1 MKAMINRLRR
11 QALTTVLILLLI
23 LSPLFSQEK
32 FRRNPPYPEPVSGL
46 NLPPVD
52 SEILN
57 NGLKVLTITRPN
69 SQIFNLQILIQAGES
84 YSPPHLPGLATLT
97 ARMLQRGTLTL
108 SPFEIIE
115 RLETLGIEYSIEVQA
130 DYTIFSYSFLEEH
143 LDSALSLVSLFF
155 IEPAFP
161 AIELTSAK
169 RELYYQLL
177 NHNQDPEKAAY
188 AFFTKKIFSGSG
200 YNPGVLD
207 EELLKNISQKD
218 LAFFHQSWLRPNN
231 STIILNGNISLSNA
245 SQKISQKFRRWAPR
259 ALDRK
264 PVSRL
269 ENRTFNQICFLDHP
283 SSEIAVITG
292 NFVVPPSDEDY
303 FPLLV
308 LNHILGGTTN
318 SRLFLGLRES
328 KGLAYYAFSE
338 LSFFKENGLFWIRA
352 KTSPEATSQVVK
364 EINELL
370 TNLVENRIN
379 PSELERAKAYL
390 IGNLPLQIQTPAEL
404 SKKIGLLEIFNL
416 PLDFWSKYY
425 QNIMLVNTERVQGV
439 ARSYLT
445 KKPLMIIAGDLNR
458 TLNHLR
464 EFDQIEIYNRKGQ
477 FQAIFQKGV
486 LKYENR

>member
-1 MKAMINRLRR
+1 MNAVANRLVG
-11 QALTTVLILLLI
+11 QLLTIILILFLTFN
-23 LSPLFSQEK
+23 PLVSQEK
-32 FRRNPPYPEPVSGL
+32 FRRTPPYPEPVSGL

-52 SEILN
+52 SEILP
-57 NGLKVLTITRPN
+57 NGLKILTITRPN
-69 SQIFNLQILIQAGES
+69 SPIFNLQILIRAGES
-84 YSPPHLPGLATLT
+84 DSPQHLPGLATIT

-108 SPFEIIE
+108 SSVEVLE

-143 LDSALSLVSLFF
+143 LDSALSLISLFF

-161 AIELTSAK
+161 AGELTSAK
-169 RELYYQLL
+169 RDLYYQLL
-177 NHNQDPEKAAY
+177 SHNQDPENAAY
-188 AFFTKKIFSGSG
+188 AFFIKKIFSGSG

-207 EELLKNISQKD
+207 EELIKNINQKD
-218 LAFFHQSWLRPNN
+218 IASFHQNWLRPNN

-264 PVSRL
+264 PVPRL
-269 ENRTFNQICFLDHP
+269 ENRTFNQICFLDQP
-283 SSEIAVITG
+283 ASEIAVITG

-318 SRLFLGLRES
+318 SRLFLDLRES
-328 KGLAYYAFSE
+328 KGLAYYAFSD

-352 KTSPEATSQVVK
+352 KTSAEATEQVVK
-364 EINELL
+364 EINRLL
-370 TNLVENRIN
+370 INLVENRLN

-390 IGNLPLQIQTPAEL
+390 IGNLPLQIEPPEEL
-404 SKKIGLLEIFNL
+404 SKRIGLLEIFKL
-416 PLDFWSKYY
+416 PSDFWSKYY
-425 QNIMLVNTERVQGV
+425 QNIMLVNAERVQSV
-439 ARSYLT
+439 ARGYLT
-445 KKPLMIIAGDLNR
+445 KKPLVIIAGDLNR
-458 TLNHLR
+458 TLNHLS

-486 LKYENR
+486 LKYEDR